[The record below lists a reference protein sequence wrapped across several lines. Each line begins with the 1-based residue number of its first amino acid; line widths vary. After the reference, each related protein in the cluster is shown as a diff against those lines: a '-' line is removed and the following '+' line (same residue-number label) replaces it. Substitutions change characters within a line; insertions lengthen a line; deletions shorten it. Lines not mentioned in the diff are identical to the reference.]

1 MSNASLTGL
10 NEPRKFGFINWL
22 GLWTLYK
29 KEVRRF
35 LKVYTQTVAAPV
47 ATTLLY
53 MTVFAV
59 AIGSRRGDV
68 NGIPFIEF
76 LAPGLILMGLLNNAF
91 ANSGSSILV
100 SKVQGNAV
108 DFLMPPLSA
117 LELSIGFIAGA
128 MTRGIMVAVV
138 TAVTLIPFMNI
149 MPQHWWAVLYF
160 GISASA
166 MLGMVGVIGGLWAE
180 KFDHMAA
187 VTTFVITPLTFLSG
201 TFYSVTALPEPIAT
215 ISHFNPFFYMIDG
228 FRYGFTGHA
237 DGHLAIGAAPHRCC
251 RAPARG
257 VRLRALD
264 GSRRAPRGADPVAQ
278 PSRGRKHLQ
287 PYGRLPRRAP
297 RPDWRHIALRH
308 PRNYIPGPF
317 CV

>member
-1 MSNASLTGL
+1 MSNASLSSVNG
-10 NEPRKFGFINWL
+10 PRKFGLINWL

-35 LKVYTQTVAAPV
+35 LKVGTQTVAAPV

-59 AIGSRRGDV
+59 AIGARRGDV
-68 NGIPFIEF
+68 GGVPFVEF

-117 LELSIGFIAGA
+117 AELAIGFIAGA
-128 MTRGIMVAVV
+128 MTRGILVAAV
-138 TAVTLIPFMNI
+138 TAVTLIPFIDI

-201 TFYSVTALPEPIAT
+201 TFYSVNALPEPIAT

-228 FRYGFTGHA
+228 FRYGFIGQA
-237 DGHLAIGAAPHRCC
+237 DGSLAAGIVAVLAINMLLAVACYLL
-251 RAPARG
+251 
-257 VRLRALD
+257 LRA
-264 GSRRAPRGADPVAQ
+264 GW
-278 PSRGRKHLQ
+278 
-287 PYGRLPRRAP
+287 RLKS
-297 RPDWRHIALRH
+297 
-308 PRNYIPGPF
+308 
-317 CV
+317 

>member
-1 MSNASLTGL
+1 MSNAAVTSV
-10 NEPRKFGFINWL
+10 NSPRKFGLINGL

-35 LKVYTQTVAAPV
+35 LKVGTQTVAAPV

-53 MTVFAV
+53 MTVFSV
-59 AIGSRRGDV
+59 AIGARRGDV

-76 LAPGLILMGLLNNAF
+76 LAPGLILMTLLNNAF

-100 SKVQGNAV
+100 SKVQGNSV

-117 LELSIGFIAGA
+117 TELSIGFIAGA
-128 MTRGIMVAVV
+128 MTRGVLVAVV
-138 TAVTLIPFMNI
+138 TAATLIPFMNI
-149 MPQHWWAVLYF
+149 MPQHWWAVLYY
-160 GISASA
+160 GLMAAA

-187 VTTFVITPLTFLSG
+187 VTNFVITPLTFLSG
-201 TFYSVTALPEPIAT
+201 TFYSVSALPEPIAT

-237 DGHLAIGAAPHRCC
+237 DGVLAIGAVMILAINIALAAACYLL
-251 RAPARG
+251 
-257 VRLRALD
+257 LRA
-264 GSRRAPRGADPVAQ
+264 GW
-278 PSRGRKHLQ
+278 
-287 PYGRLPRRAP
+287 RLKS
-297 RPDWRHIALRH
+297 
-308 PRNYIPGPF
+308 
-317 CV
+317 

>member
-117 LELSIGFIAGA
+117 LPRTPRSAAARTATPRSAAGA
-128 MTRGIMVAVV
+128 
-138 TAVTLIPFMNI
+138 
-149 MPQHWWAVLYF
+149 
-160 GISASA
+160 
-166 MLGMVGVIGGLWAE
+166 
-180 KFDHMAA
+180 
-187 VTTFVITPLTFLSG
+187 
-201 TFYSVTALPEPIAT
+201 
-215 ISHFNPFFYMIDG
+215 
-228 FRYGFTGHA
+228 
-237 DGHLAIGAAPHRCC
+237 
-251 RAPARG
+251 
-257 VRLRALD
+257 LRAATAFS
-264 GSRRAPRGADPVAQ
+264 GSKQPPLSPKGAQVPRQHDA
-278 PSRGRKHLQ
+278 SHL
-287 PYGRLPRRAP
+287 Y
-297 RPDWRHIALRH
+297 
-308 PRNYIPGPF
+308 
-317 CV
+317 

>member
-1 MSNASLTGL
+1 MSNTHLTEVNG
-10 NEPRKFGFINWL
+10 PRKFGLINWL

-35 LKVYTQTVAAPV
+35 LKVGTQTVAAPV

-53 MTVFAV
+53 MTVFTV

-76 LAPGLILMGLLNNAF
+76 LAPGLILMTLLNNAF

-100 SKVQGNAV
+100 SKVQGNSV

-117 LELSIGFIAGA
+117 AELATGFIAGA
-128 MTRGIMVAVV
+128 MTRGVLVAAV
-138 TAVTLIPFMNI
+138 TAATLIPFMNI
-149 MPQHWWAVLYF
+149 MPQHWWAVLYY
-160 GISASA
+160 GLMASA

-187 VTTFVITPLTFLSG
+187 VTNFVITPLTFLSG
-201 TFYSVTALPEPIAT
+201 TFYSVSALPEPIAT

-237 DGHLAIGAAPHRCC
+237 DGSLAAGVVLVLAINIALAA
-251 RAPARG
+251 ASYLL
-257 VRLRALD
+257 LRA
-264 GSRRAPRGADPVAQ
+264 GW
-278 PSRGRKHLQ
+278 
-287 PYGRLPRRAP
+287 RLKS
-297 RPDWRHIALRH
+297 
-308 PRNYIPGPF
+308 
-317 CV
+317 

>member
-1 MSNASLTGL
+1 MSNANLTSLSQ
-10 NEPRKFGFINWL
+10 PRKFGFINWL

-117 LELSIGFIAGA
+117 TELSIGFIAGA
-128 MTRGIMVAVV
+128 MTRGIMVAAV
-138 TAVTLIPFMNI
+138 TAATLIPFMNI
-149 MPQHWWAVLYF
+149 MPQHWWAVLFF
-160 GISASA
+160 GVSASA
-166 MLGMVGVIGGLWAE
+166 MLAMVGVIGGLWAE

-201 TFYSVTALPEPIAT
+201 TFYSVTALPEPIST

-237 DGHLAIGAAPHRCC
+237 DGNLAIGALLVLAINLALAVACYLL
-251 RAPARG
+251 
-257 VRLRALD
+257 LRA
-264 GSRRAPRGADPVAQ
+264 GW
-278 PSRGRKHLQ
+278 
-287 PYGRLPRRAP
+287 RLKS
-297 RPDWRHIALRH
+297 
-308 PRNYIPGPF
+308 
-317 CV
+317 

>member
-1 MSNASLTGL
+1 MSNANLTGL
-10 NEPRKFGFINWL
+10 SQPRKFGFINWL

-117 LELSIGFIAGA
+117 TELSIGFIAGA
-128 MTRGIMVAVV
+128 MTRGIMVAAV
-138 TAVTLIPFMNI
+138 TAATLIPFMNI

-166 MLGMVGVIGGLWAE
+166 MLAMVGVIGGLWAE

-187 VTTFVITPLTFLSG
+187 VTNFVIMPMTFLSG
-201 TFYSVTALPEPIAT
+201 TFYLVERLPEPFRTA
-215 ISHFNPFFYMIDG
+215 SHYNPFFYLIDG
-228 FRYGFTGHA
+228 FRYGFTGVA
-237 DGHLAIGAAPHRCC
+237 ESNLMVGAIMTAVLTLGL
-251 RAPARG
+251 G
-257 VRLRALD
+257 WISLRMFKV
-264 GSRRAPRGADPVAQ
+264 GY
-278 PSRGRKHLQ
+278 K
-287 PYGRLPRRAP
+287 
-297 RPDWRHIALRH
+297 IKT
-308 PRNYIPGPF
+308 
-317 CV
+317 

>member
-1 MSNASLTGL
+1 MSNAAVTSV
-10 NEPRKFGFINWL
+10 NAPRKFGLINGL

-35 LKVYTQTVAAPV
+35 LKVGTQTVAAPV

-76 LAPGLILMGLLNNAF
+76 LAPGLILMTLLNNAF

-100 SKVQGNAV
+100 SKVQGNSV

-117 LELSIGFIAGA
+117 TELSIGFIAGA
-128 MTRGIMVAVV
+128 MTRGVLVAVV
-138 TAVTLIPFMNI
+138 TALTLTPFMNI
-149 MPQHWWAVLYF
+149 MPQHWWAVLYY
-160 GISASA
+160 GLMAAA

-187 VTTFVITPLTFLSG
+187 VTNFVITPLTFLSG
-201 TFYSVTALPEPIAT
+201 TFYSVSALPEPIAT

-237 DGHLAIGAAPHRCC
+237 DGVLAIGAAMILGINIALATACYLL
-251 RAPARG
+251 
-257 VRLRALD
+257 LRA
-264 GSRRAPRGADPVAQ
+264 GW
-278 PSRGRKHLQ
+278 
-287 PYGRLPRRAP
+287 RLKS
-297 RPDWRHIALRH
+297 
-308 PRNYIPGPF
+308 
-317 CV
+317 